1 MGTSSPNNP
10 SGHVT
15 IREMELEDLAAVF
28 ALGEKL
34 FTADLWPY
42 LYRTWDEY
50 ELVGIFSTDGETC
63 LVAEIDGRVVGFAL
77 GSMINKRHSAWTYGY
92 LVWLGVEQ
100 GLKGRGVGKKLV
112 AELTDLFIGL
122 GARMMLADTDWD
134 NKDAIR
140 FFERQGFG
148 NPQRH
153 VYLSRNLTHH
163 PTYLAQ
169 RRARERSTAP
179 RSSPQP
185 APDASAAPSNAP
197 LNPDPS
203 HHHD

>member
-1 MGTSSPNNP
+1 MSTSPPNNP
-10 SGHVT
+10 TSHVV

-63 LVAEIDGRVVGFAL
+63 LIAELDDRVVGFAL

-92 LVWLGVEQ
+92 LVWLGVDPQ
-100 GLKGRGVGKKLV
+100 LKGHGVGKKLV
-112 AELTDLFIGL
+112 DELTDLFIGL

-148 NPQRH
+148 NAQRH

-169 RRARERSTAP
+169 RRARR
-179 RSSPQP
+179 RSSAAKSSTKTSHP
-185 APDASAAPSNAP
+185 ASAAAPGTP
-197 LNPDPS
+197 LNPDPTQ
-203 HHHD
+203 HHD